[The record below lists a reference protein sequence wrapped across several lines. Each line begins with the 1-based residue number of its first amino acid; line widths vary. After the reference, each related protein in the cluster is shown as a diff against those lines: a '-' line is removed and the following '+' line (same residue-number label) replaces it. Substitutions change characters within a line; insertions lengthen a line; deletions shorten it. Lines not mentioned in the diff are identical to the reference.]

1 MPCIRIVVRK
11 VMRKERLIELV
22 KKQKAIEDE
31 VSKSV
36 ETQLEQ
42 VNTAAG
48 RLLLT
53 EMKFDARKHS
63 AILQG
68 ILDVIEKNSDV
79 QLWDYKIDS
88 YVDKLVVRKELEK
101 HIAIEKDT
109 LDMAKEE
116 MRHTDDEGIKLLLQ
130 HIAEDEDRHH
140 ALLKTIVSNSYK
152 INA

>member
-1 MPCIRIVVRK
+1 
-11 VMRKERLIELV
+11 MRKERLIELV

>member
-1 MPCIRIVVRK
+1 
-11 VMRKERLIELV
+11 MRKERLIELV

-140 ALLKTIVSNSYK
+140 ALLKTIVNNSYK